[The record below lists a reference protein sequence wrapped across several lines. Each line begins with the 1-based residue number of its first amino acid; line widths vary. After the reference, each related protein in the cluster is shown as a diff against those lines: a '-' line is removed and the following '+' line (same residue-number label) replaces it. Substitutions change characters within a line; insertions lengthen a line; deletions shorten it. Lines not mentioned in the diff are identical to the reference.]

1 MLNFWILKCTYL
13 SHFNYAYVGGYG
25 MWMQVPMVA
34 EASHYPGN
42 GILNVCETVKK
53 LGCFAKTL
61 CALHR

>member
-1 MLNFWILKCTYL
+1 MHMW
-13 SHFNYAYVGGYG
+13 GGYG

-42 GILNVCETVKK
+42 GVLSVCEMVKK